1 MGILAAKT
9 GGADFEKCPVGNHI
23 ARCYRV
29 LQLGTITKDIKGKKK
44 EMHEVRIDWELCYEK
59 TVFNAEKGEEPFIV
73 GKTYTLSL
81 ADNAF
86 LRKDLENW
94 RGQKFT
100 EEELAG
106 FDLVKLLG
114 VPCLVNVAH
123 VERNGRTYA
132 DVIGVAPLAKGSIAA
147 EQYMPS
153 TFLEFENFDW
163 DVYDSLSD
171 YFKTRIANSK
181 EYGALKLARE
191 AEQRANA
198 TKTHGSAAA
207 PEQPAAAAIEN
218 PDDLPF

>member
-9 GGADFEKCPVGNHI
+9 GGADFEKCPEGNHI

-29 LQLGTITKDIKGKKK
+29 LQLGTVTRDIKGQSKDI
-44 EMHEVRIDWELCYEK
+44 HEVRIDWELCYEK
-59 TVFNAEKGEEPFIV
+59 TVFNPDKGEEPFTI

-81 ADNAF
+81 ADNAH
-86 LRKDLENW
+86 LRRDLESW
-94 RGQKFT
+94 RGKKFT
-100 EEELAG
+100 DEELEG
-106 FDLVKLLG
+106 FDLTKLLSA
-114 VPCLVNVAH
+114 PCLVNVAH
-123 VERNGRTYA
+123 NERNGKTYA
-132 DVIGVAPLAKGSIAA
+132 DVISVAPLAKGSIAA
-147 EQYMPS
+147 EQYMQS
-153 TFLEFENFDW
+153 AILEFDNFNW

-171 YFKTRIANSK
+171 YFKTRIANSH

-207 PEQPAAAAIEN
+207 PGQPAAIEN